1 MHISEGIISAP
12 VLTASAIV
20 TTAGV
25 ANGLRKLAYEQIP
38 VVAVLSSAFFVA
50 ALIHVPLGPSS
61 VHLVLN
67 GLMGILLGW
76 SVFPAMLIALLLQAV
91 FFGFGG
97 LTSLGLNTFNM
108 AVPALLCY
116 YIFRALAGTVPQYW
130 LGMFL
135 GALSIVLSA
144 CFVAAAL
151 FTCGKGFI
159 TVAKLVIISHVP
171 VMIIEGFITGSI
183 VSFLAKVRPEMLP
196 EVKKKEKS
204 SA

>member
-12 VLTASAIV
+12 VLIIGAIV

-25 ANGLRKLAYEQIP
+25 ANGLRKLAYERIP
-38 VVAVLSSAFFVA
+38 VVAVMCSAFFVA

-97 LTSLGLNTFNM
+97 LTSLGLNTLNM

-116 YIFRALAGTVPQYW
+116 YVFRALVGTVPRYW
-130 LGMFL
+130 LGVFL
-135 GALSIVLSA
+135 GAFSIALSA
-144 CFVAAAL
+144 CFVGAAL

-159 TVAKLVIISHVP
+159 TVSKIVIISHIP

-183 VSFLAKVRPEMLP
+183 ISFLAKVRPEMLP
-196 EVKKKEKS
+196 GAKKKEES
-204 SA
+204 GA